1 MRIAFLSSYK
11 LSNLNNRLQGLFD
24 IYNFVSKKHEVVW
37 IGYKLFCEVYNHVH
51 SDMNEM
57 FVAPKVYSL
66 LFGKLL
72 SDRLKNYYFDL
83 IICQEPL
90 LCAYLNTDIPVIY
103 IGDVR
108 GRSGSC
114 IKMNDAD
121 YNFLERLSVQ
131 KADRVIHHADWIKG
145 KTLKEIQG
153 LRNKFNMIKLG
164 DNINMDIEIGLHNIL
179 DRLFNEKNDVYIPV
193 YVINM
198 KNRPERKEHIIREF
212 KGKNEFNINIV
223 EACTHEKGTIG
234 LWNSIVKI
242 VNHAQMNGD
251 DVIILCEDDHFFTEH
266 YSAGLLMK
274 EIKEAYMQQAD
285 ILSGGIGGFGH
296 AIPVGYHRY
305 WVDWLWCTQFVVV
318 YKRFFNAILSYNFKD
333 TDTADGVFSELST
346 NKMVIYPFISEQTDF
361 GYSDVTQNNQK
372 NKGLIR
378 EHFDRANRH
387 FFMIQAVYGTLKRN
401 SAEL

>member
-1 MRIAFLSSYK
+1 MRIAFLSSYELPK
-11 LSNLNNRLQGLFD
+11 LNNRLRGLSN
-24 IYNFVSKKHEVVW
+24 IYNSVSKIHKIAW
-37 IGYKLFCEVYNHVH
+37 IGHKLSCEVYNHID
-51 SDMNEM
+51 SDMNKM
-57 FVAPKVYSL
+57 PIASIAYSL

-72 SDRLKNYYFDL
+72 SDRLKNYYYDL
-83 IICQEPL
+83 IVCQEPL
-90 LCAYLNTDIPVIY
+90 LCAYLNTAIPVIY

-108 GRSGSC
+108 GQSDTC
-114 IKMNDAD
+114 INMNDAD
-121 YNFLERLSVQ
+121 YNLLENLSVH
-131 KADRVIHHADWIKG
+131 KADRIIHYTGWLKG
-145 KTLKEIQG
+145 KASMKFQSLQ
-153 LRNKFNMIKLG
+153 NKFDMIEF
-164 DNINMDIEIGLHNIL
+164 DNNLDMEIRLNNIL
-179 DRLFNEKNDVYIPV
+179 DKLFNDKNDVYIPV

-198 KNRPERKEHIIREF
+198 KNRQERKEHITQEF
-212 KGKNEFNINIV
+212 EGKNEFNVNII
-223 EACTHEKGTIG
+223 EACTHEKGNIG

-242 VNHAQMNGD
+242 VNLAQMNGD

-318 YKRFFNAILSYNFKD
+318 YRRFFNAILSYNFKE
-333 TDTADGVFSELST
+333 TDTADGVFSKLST

-372 NKGLIR
+372 NKGLIH

-387 FFMIQAVYGTLKRN
+387 FFMIQTVYGKLKEN
-401 SAEL
+401 STEI